1 VSIDLVREYWAYHH
15 WANRRLFDIVAALG
29 EDAAGR
35 EIGKQFSEPSL
46 RAMLVHM
53 YGADWLWLETWRGR
67 PPTVVR
73 GDPTYGLAIRT
84 LAELRTNWDELE
96 REQRGFLADLGETDL
111 WRLVDGRTPEGRVFS
126 RPLGMLLLHVPTHAA
141 HHRSELATMLT
152 MTSGSPPDTGIN
164 SYYREKSEK
173 GAPSDR

>member
-1 VSIDLVREYWAYHH
+1 VSVDLIREYWSYHY
-15 WANRRLFDIVAALG
+15 WANRRLFDVVAALG
-29 EDAAGR
+29 DEVAGR
-35 EIGKQFSEPSL
+35 EVGKQFSESNL

-53 YGADWLWLETWRGR
+53 YGADWFWLETWRGQ
-67 PPTVVR
+67 PPAVVR
-73 GDPTYGLAIRT
+73 GDPTYGLVIRT
-84 LAELRTNWDELE
+84 LGELRKKWDDLE
-96 REQRGFLADLGETDL
+96 TEQRRFLADISEADL
-111 WRLVDGRTPEGRVFS
+111 WRPLDGKTPEGLIFS

-173 GAPSDR
+173 GRPSER

>member
-1 VSIDLVREYWAYHH
+1 VSVALIREYWAYHH
-15 WANRRLFDIVAALG
+15 WANRRLFDVVAALG

-35 EIGKQFSEPSL
+35 EVGRQFSEPSP
-46 RAMLVHM
+46 RAMLAHM
-53 YGADWLWLETWRGR
+53 YGADWFWLETWRGS
-67 PPTVVR
+67 PPAVVR

-84 LAELRTNWDELE
+84 LAELRAKWDDLE
-96 REQRGFLADLGETDL
+96 REQRGFLADLGEPDL
-111 WRLVDGRTPEGRVFS
+111 WRPLDGKTPEGRVFS
-126 RPLGMLLLHVPTHAA
+126 RPFGMLLLHVPTHAA

-173 GAPSDR
+173 GASK

>member
-1 VSIDLVREYWAYHH
+1 VTLDLIREYWAYHH
-15 WANRRLFDIVAALG
+15 WANRRLFDVVAALG

-53 YGADWLWLETWRGR
+53 YGADWFWLATWRGS
-67 PPTVVR
+67 PPAVVR
-73 GDPTYGLAIRT
+73 GDPTYGLVIRD
-84 LAELRTNWDELE
+84 LAEIRQKLPLLVLELVP
-96 REQRGFLADLGETDL
+96 LAAELGEADI
-111 WRLVDGRTPEGRVFS
+111 WRSLDGKTPEGRTYH

-173 GAPSDR
+173 GAPR

>member
-1 VSIDLVREYWAYHH
+1 MSVALIREYWAYHH
-15 WANRRLFDIVAALG
+15 WANRRLFDVVAALG
-29 EDAAGR
+29 DESAGR

-53 YGADWLWLETWRGR
+53 YGADWFWLETWRGR
-67 PPTVVR
+67 QPAIVR
-73 GDPTYGLAIRT
+73 GDPSYGLVLET
-84 LAELRTNWDELE
+84 LAALRERWDELE
-96 REQRGFLADLGETDL
+96 HEQQKFLAGLVETDL
-111 WRLVDGRTPEGRVFS
+111 WRPVDGKTPEGQPYR

-173 GAPSDR
+173 GAPK

>member
-1 VSIDLVREYWAYHH
+1 MSVALIREYWAYHH
-15 WANRRLFDIVAALG
+15 WANRRLFDVVAALG
-29 EDAAGR
+29 DESAGR
-35 EIGKQFSEPSL
+35 EIGTQFSEPSL

-53 YGADWLWLETWRGR
+53 YGADWFWLETWRGR
-67 PPTVVR
+67 PPAVVR
-73 GDPTYGLAIRT
+73 GDPTYGLVIPT
-84 LAELRTNWDELE
+84 LAALRARWDDLE
-96 REQRGFLADLGETDL
+96 REQQEFVAGLAEADL
-111 WRLVDGRTPEGRVFS
+111 WRSLDGKTPDGRIYH

-173 GAPSDR
+173 GAP

>member
-1 VSIDLVREYWAYHH
+1 MSVELIREYWSYHH
-15 WANRRLFDIVAALG
+15 WANRRLFDVVAALG

-35 EIGKQFSEPSL
+35 EIGTQFSESSL

-53 YGADWLWLETWRGR
+53 YGADRFWLGTWRGR
-67 PPTVVR
+67 PPAVVR
-73 GDPTYGLAIRT
+73 GDPTYGLVIRT
-84 LAELRTNWDELE
+84 LGELRKKWDDLE
-96 REQRGFLADLGETDL
+96 REQHGFLADLGESDL
-111 WRLVDGRTPEGRVFS
+111 WRSLDGKTPEGRTFS

-173 GAPSDR
+173 GAPK